1 MLDPRSAS
9 WERIDAAGLV
19 FDVVELET
27 PGAILEVRNLV
38 VR

>member
-19 FDVVELET
+19 VVELET